1 MNIEELQNLWRGQN
15 TPEPIAPRALEL
27 TVMNLQAEDRAFA
40 REIWL
45 RDVREAA
52 ASLVVSGFF
61 AAIAVSAAGEGR
73 TAWPLWTAAAIPL
86 VVMGIL
92 FLDRMRHR
100 HLRPANGDTLMGELE
115 RTLARLQHQEWLVCN
130 VIWWYLLPLVAAIGI
145 VGLDGVRE
153 TGAPIPVQFLL
164 GGLMVAL
171 IGWVGRWVWG
181 RNQDALNSTLRP
193 RIAELQRE
201 RDSLSGARE

>member
-15 TPEPIAPRALEL
+15 APEPIAPRALEL
-27 TVMNLQAEDRAFA
+27 TVMNLQAEDRTFA

-45 RDVREAA
+45 RDLREAA

-61 AAIAVSAAGEGR
+61 AAIAVSAGGEGR
-73 TAWPLWTAAAIPL
+73 TSWPLWTASIIPL
-86 VVMGIL
+86 VVMGFL

-100 HLRPANGDTLMGELE
+100 HLQPAAGDTLVGELE
-115 RTLARLQHQEWLVCN
+115 RTLARLQHQERLVSN

-164 GGLMVAL
+164 GGLMLTL
-171 IGWVGRWVWG
+171 IAWVGRWVWC
-181 RNQDALNSTLRP
+181 RNRDSLNSTLRP
-193 RIAELQRE
+193 RIAELLRE
-201 RDSLSGARE
+201 REILSGSRK